1 MAGVKLNLKFDD
13 RQLSTQ
19 LNQMVSELSNPKA
32 LHQDIGEYLQLS
44 TAERWDKEQAPDG
57 SSWEGLKESTKER
70 KTKNKNSI
78 LRENDFLRDTLAY
91 FADDDGV
98 EFGSNRVQAALMQW
112 GGSDDMA
119 PGPAAVP
126 SRQFLG
132 LSNEDEDEII
142 QLTEGFMMAAVR
154 P

>member
-32 LHQDIGEYLQLS
+32 LHQDIGEYLHLS
-44 TAERWDKEQAPDG
+44 TIERWDKEQAPDG
-57 SSWEGLKESTKER
+57 SNWEPLKESTKKN
-70 KTKNKNSI
+70 KTKNTNSI
-78 LRENDFLRDTLAY
+78 LRENDFLRDTLSY
-91 FADDDGV
+91 FADDGGV

-112 GGSDDMA
+112 GGTDDMA
-119 PGPAAVP
+119 SGPAAVP

-132 LSNEDEDEII
+132 LTNDDEGEII
-142 QLTEGFMMAAVR
+142 QLTEDFMMGAVR